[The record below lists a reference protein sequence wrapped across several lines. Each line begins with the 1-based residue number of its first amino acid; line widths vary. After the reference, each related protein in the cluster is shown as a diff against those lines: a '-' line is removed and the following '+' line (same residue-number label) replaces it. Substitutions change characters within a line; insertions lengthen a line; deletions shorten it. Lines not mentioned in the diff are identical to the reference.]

1 MNPISATIDKVDQQT
16 GRGMAAIPMP
26 QNPGVPGPEPID
38 GPDSSA
44 PGTRRTNWW
53 DDITRSRFSAWRVPV
68 GERLQW
74 LQAEIDSR
82 EDPPPPG
89 VLESM
94 RIAHRSTS
102 ARSSL
107 ANWYSGADIERA
119 WRALHHAEARLHATA
134 PDLGGRL
141 PALRER
147 ACEDLDPKDQRLKA
161 LVAVTPAKIGPD
173 ERAAVAEAMRAAYA
187 VSDNSH
193 TAVRSLRNRLLLFGL
208 LMLGLNIGLG
218 VLSSLSPNLLP
229 LCVKNFC
236 AAGGTSSTAAD
247 VWLVQ
252 LLGAL
257 GGAVAVVILLL
268 RTRPSVVA
276 YTLTPYQACIKVMLG
291 AVLAIAGILIAATG
305 VLEGIVSTRPA
316 LLVLALILGY
326 SQQVGTRFLDSYA
339 DTVVGKAQ
347 PKASDG

>member
-1 MNPISATIDKVDQQT
+1 
-16 GRGMAAIPMP
+16 MAAIPTQ
-26 QNPGVPGPEPID
+26 QNPGAAPEPNGAGGTD
-38 GPDSSA
+38 AVASTGSA
-44 PGTRRTNWW
+44 PAETRRTNWW
-53 DDITRSRFSAWRVPV
+53 DDIARSRFSAWRVPV

-74 LQAEIDSR
+74 LQAELDSR
-82 EDPPPPG
+82 DGPPPPG
-89 VLESM
+89 VLEAM
-94 RIAHRSTS
+94 RIAHRSTM
-102 ARSSL
+102 AKTDL
-107 ANWYSGADIERA
+107 ATWYSGADIERA
-119 WRALHHAEARLHATA
+119 WRALHHAEARMHASS

-147 ACEDLDPKDQRLKA
+147 ALEDLAPKDQRLKA
-161 LVAVTPAKIGPD
+161 LLAVTPAKLGPE
-173 ERAAVAEAMRAAYA
+173 ERASVSEALRAAYA
-187 VSDNSH
+187 ISDNSH

-208 LMLGLNIGLG
+208 LMLALNLGLG
-218 VLSSLSPNLLP
+218 VLSSVFPNLLP
-229 LCVKNFC
+229 LCVKDFC
-236 AAGGTSSTAAD
+236 ATGGAGPAGGD

-276 YTLTPYQACIKVMLG
+276 YTLTPYQACIKIMLG
-291 AVLAIAGILIAATG
+291 AVLAIVGVLIAATG
-305 VLEGIVSTRPA
+305 VLQGIVTTRPA

-347 PKASDG
+347 PKTSET

>member
-1 MNPISATIDKVDQQT
+1 
-16 GRGMAAIPMP
+16 MAAIPVH
-26 QNPGVPGPEPID
+26 QNPSAAAPEPA
-38 GPDSSA
+38 GANGAATPVSPEVRKSS
-44 PGTRRTNWW
+44 WW
-53 DDITRSRFSAWRVPV
+53 DDVAAARFSAWRVPV

-74 LQAEIDSR
+74 LQAELDSR
-82 EDPPPPG
+82 ETPPPPG
-89 VLESM
+89 VIESM
-94 RIAHRSTS
+94 RIAHRSTN
-102 ARSSL
+102 AKPKL

-119 WRALHHAEARLHATA
+119 WRALHHAEARIHATA

-147 ACEDLDPKDQRLKA
+147 AQEDLESKDQRLKA
-161 LVAVTPAKIGPD
+161 LCAITPAKIGPE
-173 ERAAVAEAMRAAYA
+173 ERAAVSEAMRAAYS

-208 LMLGLNIGLG
+208 LMLGLNLGLG
-218 VLSSLSPNLLP
+218 VLSSISPNLLP
-229 LCVKNFC
+229 LCVKEFC
-236 AAGGTSSTAAD
+236 AAGGAGATSGD
-247 VWLVQ
+247 VWLIQ

-276 YTLTPYQACIKVMLG
+276 YTLTPYQACIKIMLG
-291 AVLAIAGILIAATG
+291 AVLAIAGVLIAATG
-305 VLEGIVSTRPA
+305 VLEGIVTTRPA